1 MAESVRTRP
10 ASFQLRVPE
19 ITSATAQATAQGLNQ
34 LENSLSRMNSFFL
47 QQAKQKAE
55 RDGLEY
61 GAENAPT
68 IEQLQAAEQSGEEIL
83 LPGGDDTVFDRAA
96 RRAAIQ
102 ITSDNLELAAKE
114 QINAIVLA
122 GENSGANPASVEAD
136 INAVIHGFG
145 ATFDETSPVLARQ
158 FRARLGVFG
167 NAKYSSYHSSYITKS
182 QAQAKANWQAS
193 LLLTLDSIP
202 DMMKYGV
209 VERDAD
215 GKFVAEVALT
225 SETLKATKKII
236 LNEAIAYNYK
246 ASEIKVL
253 EKTFDDAVVNG
264 AKQLIGNAVLN
275 SQTPHE
281 IYTQIRNKSDLLPD
295 NVKNALGLLSDP
307 NDQSAVIEM
316 ARTAWMQTVND
327 SITIQERAIRE
338 NEALKKGYELSANQA
353 LMNYKDDPDAA
364 ITAFKTAIA
373 SMKNVDAGR
382 ARELEEMLVKIEGRE
397 PFALTSNQTTIFAI
411 DSKINDFD
419 LTLTLADLNQH
430 LLNNEL
436 SYEDWKAYST
446 TVRTRMDTNFAE
458 ALTETRKRLQLPTGM
473 VADRSVLETW
483 EWNTLNKI
491 ELAMRKARRDSED
504 EGQSFNAIDWLD
516 ENFDAMAR
524 PEQDSWVDAALNDLT
539 GYTRSSLTRQIN
551 AATNEDVKASL
562 LRLLE
567 LADRLE
573 DEGLLPAEFNQ

>member
-114 QINAIVLA
+114 QINSIVLA

-136 INAVIHGFG
+136 INAAIHGFG
-145 ATFDETSPVLARQ
+145 ATFDDTSPVMARQ

-202 DMMKYGV
+202 DMLEYGV

-215 GKFVAEVALT
+215 GSVTEVALT

-236 LNEAIAYNYK
+236 LNEAIAYNYT

-253 EKTFDDAVVNG
+253 DKAFDDAVMN
-264 AKQLIGNAVLN
+264 ASKQLIGNAVLD
-275 SQTPHE
+275 SQNPHE
-281 IYTQIRNKSDLLPD
+281 IYTQIRNNSDLLPD
-295 NVKNALGLLSDP
+295 NIKNALGLLSDP
-307 NDQSAVIEM
+307 NDRSAVIEM
-316 ARTAWMQTVND
+316 ARTAWLQTVND
-327 SITIQERAIRE
+327 NITIQDRAIRE
-338 NEALKKGYELSANQA
+338 NEALKESYEEDANRA

-364 ITAFKTAIA
+364 INNFEIAI
-373 SMKNVDAGR
+373 SGMRFVDAAR
-382 ARELEEMLVKIEGRE
+382 ARELEAMVVKISGRE
-397 PFALTSNQTTIFAI
+397 PFALASDPTTIYAI
-411 DSKINDFD
+411 DTKINDFD
-419 LTLTLADLNQH
+419 LTLTLVDLNDH

-446 TVRTRMDTNFAE
+446 TVRARMDTNFAE

-473 VADRSVLETW
+473 VADRSVLQSW
-483 EWNTLNKI
+483 EWNTLNKV

-516 ENFDAMAR
+516 ANFDAMAQ

-539 GYTRSSLTRQIN
+539 GYTRNSLNSQIN
-551 AATNEDVKASL
+551 AATNEDVKTSL

-567 LADRLE
+567 LANRLE
-573 DEGLLPAEFNQ
+573 AEGLLPAEFNQ

>member
-10 ASFQLRVPE
+10 ASLQLRVPE

-114 QINAIVLA
+114 NINAIVLA

-145 ATFDETSPVLARQ
+145 ATFDETSPVMARQ

-202 DMMKYGV
+202 DMLENGV
-209 VERDAD
+209 TQKLAD
-215 GKFVAEVALT
+215 GTEQTVALT
-225 SETLKATKKII
+225 GETLKATKKII
-236 LNEAIAYNYK
+236 LNEAIAYNYTT
-246 ASEIKVL
+246 SEIKVL
-253 EKTFDDAVVNG
+253 EKAFDDAVVNG
-264 AKQLIGNAVLN
+264 AKQLIGNAVLDSLDPYMEYQKISRN
-275 SQTPHE
+275 SAE
-281 IYTQIRNKSDLLPD
+281 LP
-295 NVKNALGLLSDP
+295 NNIKLSIGLLSNPD
-307 NDQSAVIEM
+307 DRLAVIEM
-316 ARTAWMQTVND
+316 ARNAWLRTVND
-327 SITIQERAIRE
+327 KVRLEEEQKTIRQRLIRTYD
-338 NEALKKGYELSANQA
+338 NNANKA
-353 LMNYKDDPDAA
+353 LMDYKNDPEAAVADLTQAIQDMRGQDAE
-364 ITAFKTAIA
+364 K
-373 SMKNVDAGR
+373 
-382 ARELEEMLVKIEGRE
+382 ARELEAMLVKIEGRE

-411 DSKINDFD
+411 DTKINDFD
-419 LTLTLADLNQH
+419 LTLTLADLNDH

-473 VADRSVLETW
+473 VADRSVLQSW
-483 EWNTLNKI
+483 QWNTLNKV

-516 ENFDAMAR
+516 ANFDAMAQ
-524 PEQDSWVDAALNDLT
+524 PEQDSWVDKALNDLT
-539 GYTRSSLTRQIN
+539 GYTRSSLNRQIN
-551 AATNEDVKASL
+551 AATNDDVKASL

-573 DEGLLPAEFNQ
+573 AEGLLPAEFNG

>member
-1 MAESVRTRP
+1 
-10 ASFQLRVPE
+10 
-19 ITSATAQATAQGLNQ
+19 
-34 LENSLSRMNSFFL
+34 LSRMNSFFL

-114 QINAIVLA
+114 NINAIVLA

-145 ATFDETSPVLARQ
+145 ATFDETSPVMARQ

-167 NAKYSSYHSSYITKS
+167 NAKYSSYHSSYIAKA

-202 DMMKYGV
+202 DMLKNGV
-209 VERDAD
+209 TETLAD
-215 GKFVAEVALT
+215 GTEKTVALT
-225 SETLKATKKII
+225 SESLAATKEII
-236 LNEAIAYNYK
+236 LNDAISYRYS

-253 EKTFDDAVVNG
+253 EKAFDDAVVNG
-264 AKQLIGNAVLN
+264 AKQLIGNAVLD
-275 SQTPHE
+275 SLDPYME
-281 IYTQIRNKSDLLPD
+281 YKQISRNDAELPD
-295 NVKNALGLLSDP
+295 NIKLAIGLLSNPD
-307 NDQSAVIEM
+307 DRSAVIEM
-316 ARTAWMQTVND
+316 ARNAWLRTVND
-327 SITIQERAIRE
+327 KVKLEEEQKAIRE
-338 NEALKKGYELSANQA
+338 RLIRKYDNDANEALLDYQ
-353 LMNYKDDPDAA
+353 DDPEAA
-364 ITAFKTAIA
+364 VTSLTQAIA
-373 SMKNVDAGR
+373 DMRGQDAGK

-436 SYEDWKAYST
+436 SYKDWKAYST
-446 TVRTRMDTNFAE
+446 TVRARMDTNFAE

-473 VADRSVLETW
+473 VADRSVLQSW
-483 EWNTLNKI
+483 QWNTLNKV

-516 ENFDAMAR
+516 ENFDAMAQ

-539 GYTRSSLTRQIN
+539 GYTRNSLNRQIN

-573 DEGLLPAEFNQ
+573 AEGLLPAEFNQ

>member
-10 ASFQLRVPE
+10 ASLQLRVPE

-114 QINAIVLA
+114 NINSIVLA
-122 GENSGANPASVEAD
+122 GEGSGANPASVEAD

-145 ATFDETSPVLARQ
+145 ATFDDTSPVMARQ

-193 LLLTLDSIP
+193 LLLTFDSIP
-202 DMMKYGV
+202 DMLENGV
-209 VERDAD
+209 TQKLAD
-215 GKFVAEVALT
+215 GTEQTVALT
-225 SETLKATKKII
+225 AESLKATKKVI
-236 LNEAIAYNYK
+236 LADAVSYNYG
-246 ASEIKVL
+246 ASELKVL
-253 EKTFDDAVVNG
+253 DKAFDDAVMN
-264 AKQLIGNAVLN
+264 ASKQLIGNAVLD
-275 SQTPHE
+275 SQTPHN
-281 IYTQIRNKSDLLPD
+281 IYTQIRNNSDLLPT
-295 NVKNALGLLSDP
+295 NIKLAMGLLSDP
-307 NDQSAVIEM
+307 DDRSAVIEM
-316 ARTAWMQTVND
+316 ARAAWLQTVND
-327 SITIQERAIRE
+327 NITIQDRAIRE
-338 NEALKKGYELSANQA
+338 NEALAKSYEEDANRA
-353 LMNYKDDPDAA
+353 LMNYKEDPDAA
-364 ITAFKTAIA
+364 INNFELAI
-373 SMKNVDAGR
+373 SGMRFVDAAR
-382 ARELEEMLVKIEGRE
+382 ARELEAMVVKISGRE
-397 PFALTSNQTTIFAI
+397 PFALTSDATTVFAI
-411 DSKINDFD
+411 DTKVNDFD

-436 SYEDWKAYST
+436 SYKDWKAYST
-446 TVRTRMDTNFAE
+446 TVRARMDTNFSE

-473 VADRSVLETW
+473 VADRSVLQSW
-483 EWNTLNKI
+483 QWNTLNKV

-516 ENFDAMAR
+516 ANFDAMAQ
-524 PEQDSWVDAALNDLT
+524 PEQDSYVDAALNDLA
-539 GYTRSSLTRQIN
+539 GYTRNSLNSQIN
-551 AATNEDVKASL
+551 AATNEDVKNSL

-573 DEGLLPAEFNQ
+573 AEGKLPAEFNQ